1 MWILWRIFFYT
12 TIPVMSSWL
21 MGRLRGRNFD
31 GSWATLMETC
41 LKMICI
47 LHPGFVIKTACS
59 FIGAHTMMMIM
70 IWSDQG
76 QGLEA
81 FLAECLDA
89 SKVEVE
95 AKKGMIS
102 GAEVLVG
109 LLGVH
114 LMEEPGGRGRLPPLA
129 ALLQQMRT

>member
-1 MWILWRIFFYT
+1 MWILWKIFSFI
-12 TIPVMSSWL
+12 TILVMSSWL

-31 GSWATLMETC
+31 GSWASLMETC

-47 LHPGFVIKTACS
+47 LHPGFVIKSASS
-59 FIGAHTMMMIM
+59 FIDAHTMTTIM

-95 AKKGMIS
+95 VEKGMIS
-102 GAEVLVG
+102 EVDVLVG
-109 LLGVH
+109 LLGV
-114 LMEEPGGRGRLPPLA
+114 LPMQEPGGRGHLPL
-129 ALLQQMRT
+129 